1 MTLRPLDS
9 VSNRL
14 GLPVFVLAA
23 LSLAVPPAAAQV
35 GGPPGGLS
43 VEVTVTGFVTPLP
56 VIHENG
62 DTICIAP
69 THQLEVPE
77 DTVFLWSSTVDLGAL
92 LGQNV
97 RLHGLLNT
105 ECGVMAVDSFESP
118 PPATLTLC
126 GTPSM
131 GCPIRL
137 RSGPGGLTQ
146 HWLFVAPAGGFLPLN
161 PEKGSLLL
169 GQPLLLIGSSGAGQ
183 FGDAGVAFDFTLPHS
198 AALVGVPI
206 HFQAAS
212 RKVGPIGP
220 IHFSN
225 AVQLEI
231 FGPSGLFCIDPDC

>member
-1 MTLRPLDS
+1 MNPRCH
-9 VSNRL
+9 RF
-14 GLPVFVLAA
+14 GLSLLALAA
-23 LSLAVPPAAAQV
+23 ASLAAPQAAAQE
-35 GGPPGGLS
+35 GGDPFGGLS

-56 VIHENG
+56 ILHDPA

-77 DTVFLWSSTVDLGAL
+77 DTVYLWSNTVELGAL

-105 ECGVMAVDSFESP
+105 DCGLIAVDSFESP

-146 HWLFVAPAGGFLPLN
+146 HWLFAAPAGGFLPLN

-169 GQPLLLIGSSGAGQ
+169 GQPLLLIGMSGAGQ
-183 FGDAGVAFDFTLPHS
+183 FGDSGVAFDFNLPSS
-198 AALVGVPI
+198 AALIGVPL
-206 HFQAAS
+206 HFQAVS

-225 AVQLEI
+225 AVMLEI
-231 FGPSGLFCIDPDC
+231 FGPSGLFCIEPDC

>member
-1 MTLRPLDS
+1 MDHRF
-9 VSNRL
+9 
-14 GLPVFVLAA
+14 GLSILALAA
-23 LSLAVPPAAAQV
+23 TSLAAPAALAQD
-35 GGPPGGLS
+35 GGDPFGGLS

-56 VIHENG
+56 VIDG
-62 DTICIAP
+62 AADTLCIFP

-77 DTVFLWSSTVDLGAL
+77 DTVYLWSNKVDLTAL

-97 RLHGLLNT
+97 RLHGLLST
-105 ECGVMAVDSFESP
+105 ECGIIAVDSFESP
-118 PPATLTLC
+118 PPATLLLC
-126 GTPSM
+126 GTASM

-146 HWLFVAPAGGFLPLN
+146 HWLFVAPAGGFVPLN

-169 GQPLLLIGSSGAGQ
+169 GDPLLLIGMSGAGQ
-183 FGDAGVAFDFTLPHS
+183 FGDAGAAFDFNLPS
-198 AALVGVPI
+198 SPALIGVPI

-212 RKVGPIGP
+212 RKIGPIGP

-231 FGPSGLFCIDPDC
+231 FGPSGLFCIEPNC